1 MLTKFSQVVEDN
13 VRLKQLSEAMYKD
26 DKAEAVRE
34 FRELLGSLSPE
45 LVMLFSRNIFTLQC
59 VFSASKVGRTA
70 VNDYGSVLR
79 DAVLERKTDFIRI
92 LLEHG

>member
-1 MLTKFSQVVEDN
+1 MNLFRVSRKDKELLTKFPQVVEHV

-45 LVMLFSRNIFTLQC
+45 LVMLFFTKYFFLC
-59 VFSASKVGRTA
+59 NVFS
-70 VNDYGSVLR
+70 LR
-79 DAVLERKTDFIRI
+79 QRLAEQLSMIMEVSFATPS
-92 LLEHG
+92 

>member
-1 MLTKFSQVVEDN
+1 MNLVRESRKDKELLTKFPQVVEHV

-45 LVMLFSRNIFTLQC
+45 LVMLFYTKYFYPAMC
-59 VFSASKVGRTA
+59 F
-70 VNDYGSVLR
+70 LR
-79 DAVLERKTDFIRI
+79 VK
-92 LLEHG
+92 GWQNSCQ

>member
-1 MLTKFSQVVEDN
+1 MTKFSQVVKDD

-45 LVMLFSRNIFTLQC
+45 LVMLFFKKYFYPAMC
-59 VFSASKVGRTA
+59 F
-70 VNDYGSVLR
+70 LR
-79 DAVLERKTDFIRI
+79 IK
-92 LLEHG
+92 GWQNSCQ

>member
-1 MLTKFSQVVEDN
+1 MNLVRESRKDKELLIKFFQVVEHD

-45 LVMLFSRNIFTLQC
+45 LVMLFFVKYFYLAIF
-59 VFSASKVGRTA
+59 F
-70 VNDYGSVLR
+70 LR
-79 DAVLERKTDFIRI
+79 II
-92 LLEHG
+92 GWQNSCQ